1 MRYLSLFSGIE
12 AASVAW
18 LPLGWTCVGVA
29 EIDPFPCA
37 VLAHHYPD
45 VPNLGSVVDITDAQ
59 IAALGPIDIV
69 VGGSPC
75 QDLSVAGT
83 RAGLAGERSGLFHQQ
98 LRIFHA
104 ARHFCGARFLLWENV
119 PGAFSSN
126 RGLDFAVVAGEMAG
140 CRLPVPDDGWGAE
153 GVALGEHGLL
163 EWAVLDAQWFGVAQ
177 RRRRVFA
184 LLDAGDWA
192 NRPPILLEP
201 DSLRGDS
208 PPRRKAWQV
217 APTAPSRGTSGG
229 GLGTD
234 FDCDGGVINA
244 PDAARCV
251 ATREGSSQD
260 YETTTM
266 IVHTLRGE
274 GFDASED
281 GTGRGTPLVPVQPY
295 TLAIRGRGDSHDL
308 EYRQDGTANALLTP
322 NGGRGGIGVGAIA
335 HAFDARQ
342 SDVIQYGDRTGPLDT
357 DGHTIG
363 VLAFSAKDHGADAGE
378 IAPTLRA
385 MGHGASHANGGGHVA
400 VAFDT
405 TQITSAANYSR
416 PKAGDPCHPLAAGAH
431 PPAVAFTQNQ
441 RDEVRDL
448 AVAGALAAQPGMRQQ
463 TYIAFS
469 AKDHGADAGEI
480 APTLRAMGHGA
491 SHANGGGHVAVAFA
505 IQAGALRT
513 NPLSGPDGV
522 GVQADHAYT
531 LEARA
536 EVQAVALGVTIHGTD
551 PTVQR
556 VASYDETAQCLR
568 ARTPGNIDNSST
580 TVVQHAMQVRRLTPR
595 ECERLQGFPD
605 DYTLIPWRKKPAS
618 ECPDGP
624 RYKALGNSMAVPVM
638 RWIGKRIAMV
648 VPDWMRGESK

>member
-59 IAALGPIDIV
+59 IVALGPIDIV

-75 QDLSVAGT
+75 QDLSVAGK

-98 LRIFHA
+98 LRIFRA
-104 ARHFCGARFLLWENV
+104 ARHSCGARFLLWENV

-140 CRLPVPDDGWGAE
+140 CRLPVPEIGWGQE

-201 DSLRGDS
+201 DKLRGDS
-208 PPRRKAWQV
+208 PPSRKAGQV
-217 APTAPSRGTSGG
+217 APTIPTRRAGVG

-234 FDCDGGVINA
+234 RDGGLTYA
-244 PDAARCV
+244 PEVARCV

-260 YETTTM
+260 FETTTM
-266 IVHTLRGE
+266 
-274 GFDASED
+274 
-281 GTGRGTPLVPVQPY
+281 
-295 TLAIRGRGDSHDL
+295 
-308 EYRQDGTANALLTP
+308 
-322 NGGRGGIGVGAIA
+322 IA

-342 SDVIQYGDRTGPLDT
+342 SDVIQYGDKSGPIDT
-357 DGHTIG
+357 DGHSIG
-363 VLAFSAKDHGADAGE
+363 VLAEHYSHDYCQDRIYSSSG
-378 IAPTLRA
+378 IAPGL
-385 MGHGASHANGGGHVA
+385 NGG
-400 VAFDT
+400 
-405 TQITSAANYSR
+405 
-416 PKAGDPCHPLAAGAH
+416 
-431 PPAVAFTQNQ
+431 
-441 RDEVRDL
+441 
-448 AVAGALAAQPGMRQQ
+448 
-463 TYIAFS
+463 
-469 AKDHGADAGEI
+469 
-480 APTLRAMGHGA
+480 
-491 SHANGGGHVAVAFA
+491 
-505 IQAGALRT
+505 
-513 NPLSGPDGV
+513 
-522 GVQADHAYT
+522 
-531 LEARA
+531 
-536 EVQAVALGVTIHGTD
+536 
-551 PTVQR
+551 
-556 VASYDETAQCLR
+556 
-568 ARTPGNIDNSST
+568 
-580 TVVQHAMQVRRLTPR
+580 MQVRRLTPT

-605 DYTLIPWRKKPAS
+605 NYTAIPWRKKPAS